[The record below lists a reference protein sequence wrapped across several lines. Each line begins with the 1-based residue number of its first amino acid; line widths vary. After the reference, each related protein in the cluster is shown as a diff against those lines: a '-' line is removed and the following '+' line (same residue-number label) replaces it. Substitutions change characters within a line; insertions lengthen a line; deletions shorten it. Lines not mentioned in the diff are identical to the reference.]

1 MRKVLKG
8 KIREALSSVLPIT
21 VIVLVLSATV
31 VPMPIGTILLFLAGS
46 ALLIVGMGLFTL
58 GAEMAM
64 IPMGEGIS
72 IQLEKSGN
80 PFLAAGACL
89 MMGVLI
95 TVAEP
100 DLQVL
105 AHQVPSI
112 PDSVLIWT
120 TALGVGIFLMLA
132 MLRVLFRKNLAWV
145 FLVSYALIFFL
156 TVFTPPDFIPMAF
169 DSGGVTTGSVT
180 VPFIMAFGVGLASIR
195 GGEAQNDS
203 FGWLG
208 LSSIGPVM
216 AVLILGTCY
225 RPSTAEYAPVPMP
238 DVFTTRDVAR
248 QFLLVVPAS
257 AKQVLLALAPI
268 VSLFVLFQAIF
279 RRFQK
284 HELIK
289 IGVGLVYTL
298 AGLVLFLS
306 GVNVGFVPAGHFLGA
321 EIGASAHRWLL
332 VPLGMLIGYYI
343 VAAEPAVYLLNRQ
356 IEEVSNGAISRK
368 FMFRS
373 LSAGVS
379 VSIALSMVRLLTGI
393 SILWFLIP
401 GYAAALTL
409 TFWVPPVFTGIAF
422 DSGGVASGTM
432 TATFVLPFTIG
443 ACSSLGG
450 NVMTDAFGVVAM
462 VAMTPVVAIQLM
474 GLLYRRRAGRAASE
488 EPAELPA
495 TADTVIDYEE
505 ESSDE

>member
-1 MRKVLKG
+1 MKKNLKE

-21 VIVLVLSATV
+21 AVVLVLSVTAI
-31 VPMPIGTILLFLAGS
+31 PMPIGTVLLFLTGA

-72 IQLEKSGN
+72 IELTKSGRIR
-80 PFLAAGACL
+80 LAAAACFVL
-89 MMGVLI
+89 GVLI

-112 PDSVLIWT
+112 PDDVLVWT
-120 TALGVGIFLMLA
+120 TALGTGAFLVLA
-132 MLRVLFRKNLAWV
+132 MARVLLRKNLAWM
-145 FLVSYALIFFL
+145 FAASYALIFAL
-156 TVFTPPDFIPMAF
+156 TLFAPPDFIPMAF

-180 VPFIMAFGVGLASIR
+180 VPFLMAFGVGLASIR
-195 GGEAQNDS
+195 GGSSQDDS

-208 LSSIGPVM
+208 FSSVGPVM
-216 AVLILGTCY
+216 AVLVLGAWY
-225 RPSTAEYAPVPMP
+225 RPSTAEYAPTPVP

-248 QFLLVVPAS
+248 QFLTSLPAS
-257 AKQVLLALAPI
+257 GKKVLLAFAPI
-268 VSLFVLFQAIF
+268 LALFILFQTVF

-289 IGVGLVYTL
+289 IGVGILYTF
-298 AGLVLFLS
+298 AGLVLFLA
-306 GVNVGFVPAGHFLGA
+306 GVDVGFVPAGHFLGS
-321 EIGASAHRWLL
+321 EIGASEHRWLL
-332 VPLGMLIGYYI
+332 VPLGMLIGYFI
-343 VAAEPAVYLLNRQ
+343 VSAEPAVHLLNRQ
-356 IEEVSNGAISRK
+356 IEEVSNGAISQK

-379 VSIALSMVRLLTGI
+379 VSIALSMVRILTGI

-401 GYAAALTL
+401 GYAAALAL
-409 TFWVPPVFTGIAF
+409 TFFVPPIFTGIAF

-432 TATFVLPFTIG
+432 TATFVLPFAMG
-443 ACSSLGG
+443 ACASLGG

-462 VAMTPVVAIQLM
+462 VAMAPVVAIQAM
-474 GLLYRRRAGRAASE
+474 GLLYRRRVERAARE
-488 EPAELPA
+488 KPAGLPEA
-495 TADTVIDYEE
+495 ADAIIDYEE
-505 ESSDE
+505 ENSDE